1 MSTRVLTCILPAAL
15 VSSQCGGRCLV
26 DAFPDGGTRQC
37 NLFVIWTLQSCSITS
52 SVFYWL
58 QTLDSKK

>member
-1 MSTRVLTCILPAAL
+1 MSTRVLTCILPVAL

-37 NLFVIWTLQSCSITS
+37 NLLWSGLYSHVASRPLYSIG
-52 SVFYWL
+52 YRL
-58 QTLDSKK
+58 